1 MPYPAWLLAPSWL
14 LVFSRFVVLQLISID
29 SEVRLRAVLVGVQ
42 LPALS
47 EQQVSSSLDELAR
60 LCKTLGLTPVARVTQ
75 RRRSTG
81 SATVLGAG
89 KLRELARLTG
99 GDGAVPSRV
108 PGVNDGR
115 SRNDDPDAETRLLE
129 HDEQIES
136 DASANTDLED
146 EEAKPVEVVVF
157 DHDLT
162 PTQLRNL
169 EGATGAQVLDRS
181 TVILH
186 IFQRHAHSREART
199 QVEIASLKYLAP
211 RLRATGGGRDRQQ
224 GGIGVRGGAGES
236 ALELDRR
243 RVRDRIAELERE
255 LVNLE
260 REATGRRE
268 RRGARTVALV
278 GYTNAGKSTL
288 MRALTGADVL
298 VDDRLFATLDTTVR
312 GLHPPTQPRVLVS
325 DTVGFVDRL
334 PHDLVASF
342 RSTLAEA
349 SSADLLLHVVDVA
362 DPLYPERLDVTRRVL
377 RDLGVD
383 EQPELLVLNKADRL
397 DGEQREALAARHPD
411 SISVSALDPR
421 DTAALRD
428 RIIAWLERAMIDAS
442 LFVPYATP
450 RVLHVIRESARV
462 LSEAHEEDGTRL
474 VVRAPEAVIHQ
485 LRAAGA
491 V

>member
-1 MPYPAWLLAPSWL
+1 MLHSL
-14 LVFSRFVVLQLISID
+14 SIGTD
-29 SEVRLRAVLVGVQ
+29 VRLRAVLVGVG
-42 LPALS
+42 LPELS
-47 EQQVSSSLDELAR
+47 DAQVESSLDELAR
-60 LCKTLGLTPVARVTQ
+60 LCRTLGLDPVARITQ

-89 KLRELARLTG
+89 KLRDLARLTG
-99 GDGAVPSRV
+99 GAGSVPSRV
-108 PGVNDGR
+108 PAARQRNGRDGEL
-115 SRNDDPDAETRLLE
+115 DA
-129 HDEQIES
+129 
-136 DASANTDLED
+136 DALPSEPLTLED
-146 EEAKPVEVVVF
+146 DGGDAKRAEVVVF

-186 IFQRHAHSREART
+186 IFQRRARSREART

-211 RLRATGGGRDRQQ
+211 RLRATAGTRERQQ
-224 GGIGVRGGAGES
+224 GGIGIRGGAGES

-260 REATGRRE
+260 REAIGRRD
-268 RRGARTVALV
+268 RRGALTVALV

-312 GLHPPTQPRVLVS
+312 VLHPETVPRVLIS

-342 RSTLAEA
+342 RSTLAETSA
-349 SSADLLLHVVDVA
+349 ADLLLHVVDVA
-362 DPLYPERLDVTRRVL
+362 DSLHPERLAVTRRVL
-377 RDLGVD
+377 LELGAGD
-383 EQPELLVLNKADRL
+383 QPELLVLNKADLL
-397 DGEQREALAARHPD
+397 DTQQREVLAAQHPEA
-411 SISVSALDPR
+411 IAVSALDLG
-421 DTAALRD
+421 DTARLRE
-428 RIIAWLERAMIDAS
+428 RIVAWLERAMIDAS
-442 LFVPYATP
+442 LFVPYRTP
-450 RVLHVIRESARV
+450 RILHIIRESARV
-462 LSEAHEEDGTRL
+462 LSETHENDGTRL
-474 VVRAPEAVIHQ
+474 EVRAPAAVIDQ

-491 V
+491 D

>member
-1 MPYPAWLLAPSWL
+1 M
-14 LVFSRFVVLQLISID
+14 LQMISID
-29 SEVRLRAVLVGVQ
+29 SDVRLRVVLVGVQ
-42 LPALS
+42 LPELS
-47 EQQVSSSLDELAR
+47 DAQVESSLDELAR
-60 LCKTLGLTPVARVTQ
+60 LCKTLGLDPVARVTQ

-89 KLRELARLTG
+89 KLRDLARLTG
-99 GDGAVPSRV
+99 GVGAVPSRV
-108 PGVNDGR
+108 PAVRQRHERDDEPDEVDAAPLLIDRGEADPLGEVEHKEIDDG
-115 SRNDDPDAETRLLE
+115 DAKR
-129 HDEQIES
+129 
-136 DASANTDLED
+136 A
-146 EEAKPVEVVVF
+146 EVVVF

-162 PTQLRNL
+162 PSQLRNL

-181 TVILH
+181 SVILH

-211 RLRATGGGRDRQQ
+211 RLRATGRGGDRQQ
-224 GGIGVRGGAGES
+224 GGIGIRGGAGES

-260 REATGRRE
+260 RDATGRRD
-268 RRGARTVALV
+268 RRGARAVALV

-298 VDDRLFATLDTTVR
+298 VADRLFATLDTTVR
-312 GLHPPTQPRVLVS
+312 VLHPEAMPRVLVS
-325 DTVGFVDRL
+325 DTVGFIDRL

-349 SSADLLLHVVDVA
+349 SAADLLLHVADA
-362 DPLYPERLDVTRRVL
+362 SDPLCRERLSITRRVL
-377 RDLGVD
+377 HDLGVD
-383 EQPELLVLNKADRL
+383 QRPELLVLNKADRL
-397 DGEQREALAARHPD
+397 DSEQLEALAAEHPD
-411 SISVSALDPR
+411 SIAVSALDKD
-421 DTAALRD
+421 DTASLRET
-428 RIIAWLERAMIDAS
+428 IIAWLERAMIEAS
-442 LFVPYATP
+442 LFVPYTTP
-450 RVLHVIRESARV
+450 RILHVIRESARV
-462 LSEAHEEDGTRL
+462 LSEAHEDAGTRL
-474 VVRAPEAVIHQ
+474 TVRAPAAVIEQ